1 MHVKL
6 AKWLIKF
13 PNLFIFS
20 ILFFEIGTIL
30 LIFQIQLI
38 SQLINNVIFF
48 NQSFDQLTNPI
59 LLIIG
64 LVIFRG
70 LFNFF
75 GEVLTKKIAQK
86 IKSLF
91 RKKITENLFQNKT
104 INKIHSGNLVTI
116 LFDRVEAIEDYYT
129 LFLPQVVLSILI
141 PISILFFVFP
151 LDLLSGFIF
160 ILTAPLIPFF
170 MFLIGKFS
178 EKSNKKQWQ
187 SLSKLST
194 FFLDSIRGFKTLL
207 VFNQHENHLEK
218 IKRANDDYLQKSM
231 SVLKITFL
239 SAFVL
244 ELLSTLSIAVVAVEI
259 GLRLLYFKITFEQAF
274 FILLIAPE
282 FYLPLRNLGLR
293 FHAAMNGVEAYK
305 EIHSFII
312 KKEFY
317 ENQNLENFPIKLV
330 QKINVENLTVRYP
343 DHDQA
348 IINDFTFC
356 FEKGKHYALVGAN
369 GSGKSTFFRVLLRFL
384 HPTCGKISLDGI
396 DVNQINL
403 KDYYSKISWLPQRTA
418 IFNGSILEN
427 LLIANPNYDFKNLQ
441 KILKNVEL
449 NDFIEN
455 LPNNYQTE
463 IQEFGKTISSGQ
475 RQRIGLA
482 RLLMRNSS
490 IQLCDEPTSFLD
502 PISEQLISNV
512 LEDNRE
518 DKIQLTIAHRI
529 HTIRNADSI
538 LFFQKD
544 KSITNGTFDEL
555 LVKNT
560 DFQQFI
566 KFYYGDKFND

>member
-1 MHVKL
+1 
-6 AKWLIKF
+6 LIKF

-38 SQLINNVIFF
+38 SQLIDNVIFI
-48 NQSFDQLTNPI
+48 NQSFDLLTKPI
-59 LLIIG
+59 LLIMVLIF
-64 LVIFRG
+64 FRG

-91 RKKITENLFQNKT
+91 RRKLTDNLFQNKT

-116 LFDRVEAIEDYYT
+116 FFDRVEAIEDYYT

-141 PISILFFVFP
+141 PVSVLFFVFP
-151 LDLLSGFIF
+151 LDLLSGFVF

-178 EKSNKKQWQ
+178 EKRNKKQWQ
-187 SLSKLST
+187 SLSKMSI
-194 FFLDSIRGFKTLL
+194 FFLDSIRGIKTLL
-207 VFNQHENHLEK
+207 AYNQHENHLGR
-218 IKRANDDYLQKSM
+218 IKKANDDYLQKSM

-239 SAFVL
+239 SALVL

-259 GLRLLYFKITFEQAF
+259 GLRLLYFKISFEQAF

-305 EIHSFII
+305 EIDSFII

-317 ENQNLENFPIKLV
+317 ESLKLVNFPTKLV
-330 QKINVENLTVRYP
+330 QSVNVENLTIRYP
-343 DHDQA
+343 DHESP

-356 FEKGKHYALVGAN
+356 FEIGKHYALVGEN

-384 HPTCGKISLDGI
+384 NPTGGKISIDGI
-396 DVNQINL
+396 NINQIKLN
-403 KDYYSKISWLPQRTA
+403 DYYSKISWLPQSTA
-418 IFNGSILEN
+418 IFSGSILEN
-427 LLIANPNYDFKNLQ
+427 LLIASPNYDFNNLQ
-441 KILKNVEL
+441 KILKIVEL
-449 NDFIEN
+449 KDFIEN

-490 IQLCDEPTSFLD
+490 ILLCDEPTSYLD
-502 PISEQLISNV
+502 PISEQLISKV
-512 LEDNRE
+512 LDENRE

-538 LFFQKD
+538 FFFQKD
-544 KSITNGTFDEL
+544 KSITNGTFDDL
-555 LVKNT
+555 ISKNI
-560 DFQQFI
+560 DFEQFI
-566 KFYYGDKFND
+566 KFYYGEKFND

>member
-1 MHVKL
+1 MHEKL
-6 AKWLIKF
+6 AIWLIKF

-30 LIFQIQLI
+30 LIFQIQLL

-48 NQSFDQLTNPI
+48 NHSFDQLTKPI
-59 LLIIG
+59 LLVIG

-86 IKSLF
+86 IKSLL
-91 RKKITENLFQNKT
+91 RKKLTDNLFQNKT
-104 INKIHSGNLVTI
+104 IKKIHSGNLVTI
-116 LFDRVEAIEDYYT
+116 FVDRVEAIEDYYT
-129 LFLPQVVLSILI
+129 LFLPQVILSILI
-141 PISILFFVFP
+141 PVSVLFFVFP

-178 EKSNKKQWQ
+178 QKSNKKQWQ

-207 VFNQHENHLEK
+207 AFNQHENHLER
-218 IKRANDDYLQKSM
+218 IKRANDDYLQQSM

-239 SAFVL
+239 SALVL

-305 EIHSFII
+305 EIHSLII

-317 ENQNLENFPIKLV
+317 EYKKQEILPP
-330 QKINVENLTVRYP
+330 KIFQSLNVENLTIRYLERERP
-343 DHDQA
+343 
-348 IINDFTFC
+348 IINDFTFN
-356 FEKGKHYALVGAN
+356 FEKGKHYALVGEN
-369 GSGKSTFFRVLLRFL
+369 GVGKSTFFRVLLRFVN
-384 HPTCGKISLDGI
+384 PINGKISIDGI
-396 DVNQINL
+396 NINEINV
-403 KDYYSKISWLPQRTA
+403 KDYYSTISWLPQNIA

-427 LLIANPNYDFKNLQ
+427 LLIADPKYNFEKLR
-441 KILKNVEL
+441 KILKIVEL

-455 LPNNYQTE
+455 LPNKYQTE

-490 IQLCDEPTSFLD
+490 ILLCDEPTSFLD
-502 PISEQLISNV
+502 PISEQLISKV
-512 LEDNRE
+512 LDEYRKE
-518 DKIQLTIAHRI
+518 KIQLTIAHRI
-529 HTIRNADSI
+529 HTIRGADSL
-538 LFFQKD
+538 LFFQKN
-544 KSITNGTFDEL
+544 KPILSGTFNEL
-555 LVKNT
+555 IST
-560 DFQQFI
+560 SIDFQLFI
-566 KFYYGDKFND
+566 KFYYGEKFNE